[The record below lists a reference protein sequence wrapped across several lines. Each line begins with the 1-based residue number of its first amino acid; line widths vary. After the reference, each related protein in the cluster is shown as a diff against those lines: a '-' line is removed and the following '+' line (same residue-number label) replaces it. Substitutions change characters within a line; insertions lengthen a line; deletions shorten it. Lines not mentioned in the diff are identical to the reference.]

1 MKLIKKEI
9 KPGIVAFELSGN
21 IRMGSECQQ
30 IGQEVQEAIQRNQK
44 RVILD
49 LSQVEQIDSAGIGKV
64 VQCFSL
70 LTKAGGSLR
79 LAGVKGM
86 VETVLKLT
94 QVHKVIGIYPTAADA
109 AENFPLAGEPHPPP
123 A

>member
-1 MKLIKKEI
+1 MKLTKKEI
-9 KPGIVAFELSGN
+9 KPGIVVFELSGN

-30 IGQEVQEAIQRNQK
+30 IGQEVEEAIRRNEK

-49 LSQVEQIDSAGIGKV
+49 VSQVEQVDSAGVGKI
-64 VQCFSL
+64 VQCYSW

-79 LAGVKGM
+79 LAGAKGM
-86 VETVLKLT
+86 VDTVLKLT

-109 AENFPLAGEPHPPP
+109 AENFPLAGEHQPPN

>member
-1 MKLIKKEI
+1 VKLIKNEI
-9 KPGIVAFELSGN
+9 KPGIVVFELSGN
-21 IRMGSECQQ
+21 IRMGSECLQ
-30 IGQEVQEAIQRNQK
+30 IGQEVQEAIRQNQK

-49 LSQVEQIDSAGIGKV
+49 LTQVEQIDSAGVGKV

-109 AENFPLAGEPHPPP
+109 AENFPLAGESHSS
-123 A
+123 